1 MTSRSDSGRIVAMQT
16 VLLSI
21 AAAFWDIFKEAAPYV
36 LVGFLVAGI
45 MRAYLRPDLMTRF
58 FRRGRI
64 KSVLNASLLG
74 IPIPI

>member
-1 MTSRSDSGRIVAMQT
+1 MTSRTDFGRIVAMQT

-21 AAAFWDIFKEAAPYV
+21 AAASWDIFREAAPYV
-36 LVGFLVAGI
+36 LAGFLVAGI
-45 MRAYLRPDLMTRF
+45 MRAYLRPDMKTRF
-58 FRRGRI
+58 FQRGRI

>member
-1 MTSRSDSGRIVAMQT
+1 MQT

-21 AAAFWDIFKEAAPYV
+21 AAASWDIFKEAALYV
-36 LVGFLVAGI
+36 LAGFLVAGI
-45 MRAYLRPDLMTRF
+45 MRAYLRPEMMTRF
-58 FRRGRI
+58 FRRGQV